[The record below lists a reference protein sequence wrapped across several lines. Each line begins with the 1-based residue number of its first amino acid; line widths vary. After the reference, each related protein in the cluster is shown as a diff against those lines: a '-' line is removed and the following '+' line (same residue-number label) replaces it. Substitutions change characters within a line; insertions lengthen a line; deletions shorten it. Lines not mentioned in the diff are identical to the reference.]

1 MAKAAAKEKFFSA
14 AKATKKFIF
23 GIPHF
28 LKEMVVPSKVTWP
41 TAKETTKRTGVVL
54 VVSGVSAVIIL
65 LMDTAF
71 SLLMK
76 VPFLF

>member
-1 MAKAAAKEKFFSA
+1 MAKSSAKEKFFSA

-28 LKEMVVPSKVTWP
+28 LKEMVVPSKVTWL